1 MAIRV
6 RTSLRQWWRA
16 DEGSATAEL
25 AVITPALVMLLVFVA
40 VVVHRGVGA
49 RLRIDDAAH
58 QAARAAS
65 ISRTTDTAR
74 SSAYEVA
81 AAALANAGSMCRDLA
96 VDVDAAAMRPAGV
109 VRATVS
115 CRVDLGD
122 ALLLGVAGDRLLTAS
137 ALEPVDTF
145 RGGGAP

>member
-1 MAIRV
+1 MSDDA
-6 RTSLRQWWRA
+6 RTSLRRWWHA

-25 AVITPALVMLLVFVA
+25 AVITPVLVMLLVFVA

-65 ISRTTDTAR
+65 IARTVETAR
-74 SSAYEVA
+74 ASAHEVA
-81 AAALANAGSMCRDLA
+81 AVALADAGAMCRDLA
-96 VDVDAAAMRPAGV
+96 VDLDATAWRPAGV

-122 ALLLGVAGDRLLTAS
+122 ALLLGVAGDRLLTAT
-137 ALEPVDTF
+137 ATEPVDTF
-145 RGGGAP
+145 RGGAP

>member
-1 MAIRV
+1 MIA
-6 RTSLRQWWRA
+6 
-16 DEGSATAEL
+16 
-25 AVITPALVMLLVFVA
+25 PALVLILVFVA

-65 ISRTTDTAR
+65 IARTVEGAR
-74 SSAYEVA
+74 SSAKEVA
-81 AAALANAGSMCRDLA
+81 AMALADAGSMCRDLA
-96 VDVDAAAMRPAGV
+96 VEVDTTALRPAGV

-122 ALLLGVAGDRLLTAS
+122 ALLLGVAGDRLLTAT
-137 ALEPVDTF
+137 AIEPVDTF
-145 RGGGAP
+145 RGGGSS

>member
-1 MAIRV
+1 MRHSTV
-6 RTSLRQWWRA
+6 EKLRRWWRA

-25 AVITPALVMLLVFVA
+25 AVITPVLVMLLVFVA

-65 ISRTTDTAR
+65 IARTTDTAR
-74 SSAYEVA
+74 SAAYEVA
-81 AAALANAGSMCRDLA
+81 ATALSEAGAMCRDLT
-96 VDVDAAAMRPAGV
+96 VDVDTAGLQPAGTV
-109 VRATVS
+109 AATVS

-122 ALLLGVAGDRLLTAS
+122 ALLLGIAGDRLLVAT

-145 RGGGAP
+145 RGTP